1 MRSFTTNWFFSKM
14 ATWTIAIAACGC
26 TLDAGIGIPGSQ
38 PPPPPL
44 ETPSGT
50 LTQRWSIG
58 SRFDT
63 RACVAYGAY
72 RMELVIRDT
81 AGYIVARAF
90 QPCEEMQMSVKLP
103 TGSYVGDAWF
113 LAADGTKVSTTLS
126 LRPFEILNGTETF
139 IDTDFPISSLLTAI

>member
-1 MRSFTTNWFFSKM
+1 MRSSMTNWFYSTIGAWALGA
-14 ATWTIAIAACGC
+14 ATLGC
-26 TLDAGIGIPGSQ
+26 TLDAGIDVPGIR
-38 PPPPPL
+38 PPPPA
-44 ETPSGT
+44 TPTGT

-63 RACVAYGAY
+63 RACIAYGAY

-81 AGYIVARAF
+81 AGYIAARAF

-103 TGSYVGDAWF
+103 TGSYVGEAWF

-126 LRPFEILNGTETF
+126 LRPFQILESTETF